1 MPFRRKRRS
10 RDYVRPDHWTARLKR
25 FLRLGWLLL
34 CFAALAGWW
43 LGWGFVDGAGQ
54 RIEHRQ
60 LLDAIMGVLAF
71 PAGLLWVW
79 IAPNLESLAKSA
91 ALAAGVRAASW
102 QMYGPE
108 LLAWMGATLLGYI
121 QWFWMLPYVFR
132 LRADS

>member
-91 ALAAGVRAASW
+91 ALAAGVRPAIW

-132 LRADS
+132 LRADG

>member
-91 ALAAGVRAASW
+91 ALAAGVRPAIW

>member
-10 RDYVRPDHWTARLKR
+10 RDYVRPDHWTLRLKR
-25 FLRLGWLLL
+25 FLRFGWLLL
-34 CFAALAGWW
+34 CLLALAGWW
-43 LGWGFVDGAGQ
+43 FGWGFVDGAGQ

-91 ALAAGVRAASW
+91 ALAAGVPSAVWRL
-102 QMYGPE
+102 YGPE
-108 LLAWMGATLLGYI
+108 LVAWLGATVLGYI
-121 QWFWMLPYVFR
+121 QWFWLLPYVFR
-132 LRADS
+132 LRVNG

>member
-34 CFAALAGWW
+34 CLAALAGWW

-91 ALAAGVRAASW
+91 ALAAGVRPAIW

-132 LRADS
+132 LRADG

>member
-91 ALAAGVRAASW
+91 ALAAGVRPAFW